1 MSNKLQEL
9 TDRLYNEGLSK
20 GKEEG
25 EILLS
30 KARKEADEIIANAR
44 KQAEDIVTEAENRA
58 AQLKE
63 KAESDIKMASEQAL
77 MATKKDIENLLVNT
91 LCTEETEKVLSEEK
105 FLKEIILAVAQKF
118 STQQSEDISLVLP
131 ASLESMLEPWVSTE
145 LKKALKK
152 EISVD
157 FSKKIKGGFS
167 IGPQNGSWYISMSD
181 ESFKALIS
189 EYLRPVTKKLLFG

>member
-25 EILLS
+25 EILLF

-63 KAESDIKMASEQAL
+63 KAESDAKMASEQAL
-77 MATKKDIENLLVNT
+77 MATKKDIENLLVNA
-91 LCTEETEKVLSEEK
+91 LCAEETEKVLSEEK

-131 ASLESMLEPWVSTE
+131 ASLKSMLEPWVSTE

>member
-25 EILLS
+25 EILLF

-77 MATKKDIENLLVNT
+77 MATKKDIENLLVNA
-91 LCTEETEKVLSEEK
+91 LCAEETEKVLSEEK

-131 ASLESMLEPWVSTE
+131 ASLKSMLEPWVSTE

-189 EYLRPVTKKLLFG
+189 EYLRPVPKTLLFG

>member
-25 EILLS
+25 EILLF
-30 KARKEADEIIANAR
+30 KARKEADEIMANAR

-77 MATKKDIENLLVNT
+77 MATKKDIENLLVNA

-131 ASLESMLEPWVSTE
+131 ASLKSMLEPWVSTE

>member
-25 EILLS
+25 EILLF

-77 MATKKDIENLLVNT
+77 MATKKDIENLLVNE
-91 LCTEETEKVLSEEK
+91 LCAEETEKVLSEEK

-131 ASLESMLEPWVSTE
+131 ASLKSMLEPWVSTE

>member
-77 MATKKDIENLLVNT
+77 MATKKDIENLLVNA

-167 IGPQNGSWYISMSD
+167 IGPQNDSWYISMSD

>member
-63 KAESDIKMASEQAL
+63 KAESDIKMASELAL
-77 MATKKDIENLLVNT
+77 MATKKDIENLLVNA

>member
-1 MSNKLQEL
+1 MSNKLQER

-25 EILLS
+25 EILLF

-77 MATKKDIENLLVNT
+77 MATKKDIENLLVNA
-91 LCTEETEKVLSEEK
+91 LCAEETEKVLSEEK

-131 ASLESMLEPWVSTE
+131 ASLKSMLEPWVSTE

>member
-25 EILLS
+25 EILLF

-77 MATKKDIENLLVNT
+77 MATKKDIENLLVNA

-131 ASLESMLEPWVSTE
+131 ASLKSMLEPWVSTE

-152 EISVD
+152 KISVD

>member
-25 EILLS
+25 EILLF

-77 MATKKDIENLLVNT
+77 MATKKDIENLLVNA
-91 LCTEETEKVLSEEK
+91 LCAKETEKVLSEEK

-131 ASLESMLEPWVSTE
+131 ASLKSMLEPWVSTE

>member
-25 EILLS
+25 EILLF

-77 MATKKDIENLLVNT
+77 MATKKDIENLLVNA
-91 LCTEETEKVLSEEK
+91 LCAEETEKVLSEEK
-105 FLKEIILAVAQKF
+105 FLKEIILAVAQNF

-131 ASLESMLEPWVSTE
+131 ASLKSMLEPWVSTE

>member
-1 MSNKLQEL
+1 MSKKLQEL

-30 KARKEADEIIANAR
+30 KARKEADEIIAKAR

-77 MATKKDIENLLVNT
+77 MATKKDIENLLVNA

>member
-25 EILLS
+25 EILLF

-77 MATKKDIENLLVNT
+77 MATKKDIENLLVNA
-91 LCTEETEKVLSEEK
+91 LCAEETEKVLSEEK

-131 ASLESMLEPWVSTE
+131 ASLKSMLEPWVSTE
-145 LKKALKK
+145 LKKALN
-152 EISVD
+152 

-189 EYLRPVTKKLLFG
+189 EYLRPVTNKLLFG

>member
-25 EILLS
+25 EILLF

-77 MATKKDIENLLVNT
+77 MATKKDIENLLVT
-91 LCTEETEKVLSEEK
+91 ALCAEETEKVLSEEK

-131 ASLESMLEPWVSTE
+131 ASLKSMLEPWVSTE

>member
-25 EILLS
+25 EILLF

-77 MATKKDIENLLVNT
+77 MATKKDIENLLVNA
-91 LCTEETEKVLSEEK
+91 LCAEETEKVLSEEK

-131 ASLESMLEPWVSTE
+131 ASLEGMLEPWVSTE

>member
-25 EILLS
+25 EILLF

-77 MATKKDIENLLVNT
+77 MATKKDNENLLVNA
-91 LCTEETEKVLSEEK
+91 LCAEETEKVLSEEK

-131 ASLESMLEPWVSTE
+131 ASLKSMLEPWVSTE

>member
-77 MATKKDIENLLVNT
+77 MATKKDIENLLVNA

-167 IGPQNGSWYISMSD
+167 IGPQNGRWYISMSD

>member
-25 EILLS
+25 EILLF

-77 MATKKDIENLLVNT
+77 MATKKDIENLLVNA
-91 LCTEETEKVLSEEK
+91 LCAEETEKVLSEEK

-131 ASLESMLEPWVSTE
+131 ASLKSMLEPWVSTE

-167 IGPQNGSWYISMSD
+167 IGPKNGSWYISMSD

>member
-25 EILLS
+25 EILLF

-63 KAESDIKMASEQAL
+63 KAESDIKMSSEQAL
-77 MATKKDIENLLVNT
+77 MATKKDIENLLVNA
-91 LCTEETEKVLSEEK
+91 LCAEETEKVLSEEK

-131 ASLESMLEPWVSTE
+131 ASLKSMLEPWVSTE

>member
-58 AQLKE
+58 VQLKE

-77 MATKKDIENLLVNT
+77 MATKKDIENLLVNA
-91 LCTEETEKVLSEEK
+91 LCSEETEKVLSEEK

-181 ESFKALIS
+181 ENFKALIS

>member
-25 EILLS
+25 EILLF

-44 KQAEDIVTEAENRA
+44 KQADDIVTEAENRA

-63 KAESDIKMASEQAL
+63 KAESDVKMASEQAL
-77 MATKKDIENLLVNT
+77 MATKKDIENLLVNA
-91 LCTEETEKVLSEEK
+91 LCAEETEKVLSEEK

-131 ASLESMLEPWVSTE
+131 ASLKSMLEPWVSTE

>member
-25 EILLS
+25 EILLF

-77 MATKKDIENLLVNT
+77 MATKKDIENLLVNA

-131 ASLESMLEPWVSTE
+131 ASLKSMLEPWVSTE

-157 FSKKIKGGFS
+157 FSRKIKGGFS

>member
-1 MSNKLQEL
+1 MSNKLQEI

-25 EILLS
+25 EILLF

-77 MATKKDIENLLVNT
+77 MATKKDIENLLVNA
-91 LCTEETEKVLSEEK
+91 LCAEETEKVLSEEK

-131 ASLESMLEPWVSTE
+131 ASLKSMLEPWVSTE
-145 LKKALKK
+145 LKKVLKK

>member
-25 EILLS
+25 EILLF

-77 MATKKDIENLLVNT
+77 MATKKDIENLLVNA
-91 LCTEETEKVLSEEK
+91 LCAEETEKVLSEEK

-131 ASLESMLEPWVSTE
+131 ASLKSMLEPWVSAE

>member
-25 EILLS
+25 EILLF

-77 MATKKDIENLLVNT
+77 MATKIDIENLLVNA
-91 LCTEETEKVLSEEK
+91 LCAEETEKVLSEEK

-131 ASLESMLEPWVSTE
+131 ASLKSMLEPWVSTE

>member
-25 EILLS
+25 EILLF

-77 MATKKDIENLLVNT
+77 MATKKDIENLLVNA
-91 LCTEETEKVLSEEK
+91 LCAEETEKVLSEEK

-131 ASLESMLEPWVSTE
+131 ASLKSMLEPWVSTE

-167 IGPQNGSWYISMSD
+167 IGPQNGSWYISMND

>member
-25 EILLS
+25 EILLF

-77 MATKKDIENLLVNT
+77 MATKKDIENLLVNA
-91 LCTEETEKVLSEEK
+91 LCAEETKKVLSEEK

>member
-25 EILLS
+25 EILLF

-44 KQAEDIVTEAENRA
+44 KQAEDIMTESENRA

-63 KAESDIKMASEQAL
+63 KAESDVKMASEQAL
-77 MATKKDIENLLVNT
+77 MATKKDIENLLVNA
-91 LCTEETEKVLSEEK
+91 LCAEETEKVLSEEK

-131 ASLESMLEPWVSTE
+131 ASLKSMLEPWVSTE

>member
-25 EILLS
+25 EILLF

-63 KAESDIKMASEQAL
+63 KAESDIKMSSEQAL
-77 MATKKDIENLLVNT
+77 MATKKDIENLLVNA
-91 LCTEETEKVLSEEK
+91 LCAEETEKVLSEEK

-131 ASLESMLEPWVSTE
+131 ASLKSMLEPWVSTE
-145 LKKALKK
+145 LKKVLKK

>member
-25 EILLS
+25 EILLF

-77 MATKKDIENLLVNT
+77 MATKKDIENLLVNA
-91 LCTEETEKVLSEEK
+91 LCSEETEKVLSEEK

-131 ASLESMLEPWVSTE
+131 ASLKSMLEPWVSTE

>member
-25 EILLS
+25 EILLF
-30 KARKEADEIIANAR
+30 KARKEADEIIANAC

-77 MATKKDIENLLVNT
+77 MATKKDIENLLVNA
-91 LCTEETEKVLSEEK
+91 LCAEETEKVLSEEK

-131 ASLESMLEPWVSTE
+131 ASLKSMLEPWVSTE

>member
-25 EILLS
+25 EILLF

-77 MATKKDIENLLVNT
+77 MATKKDIENLLVNA
-91 LCTEETEKVLSEEK
+91 LCAEETEKVLSEEK
-105 FLKEIILAVAQKF
+105 FLKEIIHAVAQKF

-131 ASLESMLEPWVSTE
+131 ASLKSMLEPWVSTE

-189 EYLRPVTKKLLFG
+189 EYLRPVNKKLLFG

>member
-25 EILLS
+25 EILLF

-77 MATKKDIENLLVNT
+77 MATKKDIENLLVNA
-91 LCTEETEKVLSEEK
+91 LCAEETEKVLSEEK

-131 ASLESMLEPWVSTE
+131 ASLKSMLGPWVSTE

>member
-25 EILLS
+25 EILLF

-44 KQAEDIVTEAENRA
+44 KQAEDIVTEAENLA

-77 MATKKDIENLLVNT
+77 MATKKDIENLLVNA
-91 LCTEETEKVLSEEK
+91 LCAEETEKVLSEEK

-131 ASLESMLEPWVSTE
+131 ASLKSMLEPWVSTE
-145 LKKALKK
+145 LKKELKK

>member
-30 KARKEADEIIANAR
+30 KARKEADEIIAKAR

-77 MATKKDIENLLVNT
+77 MATKKDIENLLVNA

-131 ASLESMLEPWVSTE
+131 ASLERMLEPWVSTE

>member
-25 EILLS
+25 EILLF

-77 MATKKDIENLLVNT
+77 MATKKDIENLLVNA
-91 LCTEETEKVLSEEK
+91 LCAEETEKVLSEEK

>member
-25 EILLS
+25 EILLF

-77 MATKKDIENLLVNT
+77 MATKKDIENLLVNA
-91 LCTEETEKVLSEEK
+91 LCAEETEKVLSEEK

-131 ASLESMLEPWVSTE
+131 ASLKSMLEPWVSTE

-189 EYLRPVTKKLLFG
+189 EYLRPVTKKLFFG

>member
-25 EILLS
+25 EILLF

-77 MATKKDIENLLVNT
+77 MATKKDIENLLVNA
-91 LCTEETEKVLSEEK
+91 LCAEETEKVLSEEK

-131 ASLESMLEPWVSTE
+131 ASLKSMLEPWVSTE

-181 ESFKALIS
+181 ESFKAMIS

>member
-25 EILLS
+25 EILLF

-77 MATKKDIENLLVNT
+77 MATKKDIENHLVNA
-91 LCTEETEKVLSEEK
+91 LCAEETEKVLSEEK

-131 ASLESMLEPWVSTE
+131 ASLKSMLEPWVSTE

>member
-44 KQAEDIVTEAENRA
+44 KQAEDIVTEAEKRA

-63 KAESDIKMASEQAL
+63 KAESDIKMASDQAL
-77 MATKKDIENLLVNT
+77 MATKKDIENLLVNA

>member
-25 EILLS
+25 EFLLF

-44 KQAEDIVTEAENRA
+44 KKAEDIVTEAENRA

-77 MATKKDIENLLVNT
+77 MATKKDIENLLVNA
-91 LCTEETEKVLSEEK
+91 LCAEETEKVLSEEK

-131 ASLESMLEPWVSTE
+131 ASLKSMLEPWVSTE